1 VATIQDLLTARL
13 ARAEERLLLY
23 VTAETQILKGAQSYS
38 IGNRTLTRADLS
50 EIAKMIQK
58 LEAEILQ
65 LSRGGAVRVQRT
77 VPRDI

>member
-1 VATIQDLLTARL
+1 MATIQDLLTARL
-13 ARAEERLLLY
+13 ARAEERLLSY
-23 VTAETQILKGAQSYS
+23 VTAETQILKAQSYS